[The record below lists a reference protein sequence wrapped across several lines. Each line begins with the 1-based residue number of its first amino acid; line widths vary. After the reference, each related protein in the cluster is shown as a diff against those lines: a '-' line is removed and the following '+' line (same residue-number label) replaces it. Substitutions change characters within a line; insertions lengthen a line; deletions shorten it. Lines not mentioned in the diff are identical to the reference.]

1 MAFEPSVLADGVS
14 DQLAALAARLRM
26 QGSRVG
32 MGELLTAHRALDA
45 VDCTS
50 REDARLA
57 LRAVLCS
64 ERADLDKF
72 ERAFLDVFGA
82 GRVPLGASPF
92 DELEGIPRDALPR
105 AGIPATAPQS
115 IDTDSEP

>member
-1 MAFEPSVLADGVS
+1 MSEPLREAAGELAEGVTNGLAE
-14 DQLAALAARLRM
+14 LAAALRA

-32 MGELLTAHRALDA
+32 MGELLTAHQALEA

-64 ERADLDKF
+64 DR
-72 ERAFLDVFGA
+72 G
-82 GRVPLGASPF
+82 
-92 DELEGIPRDALPR
+92 
-105 AGIPATAPQS
+105 
-115 IDTDSEP
+115 

>member
-1 MAFEPSVLADGVS
+1 MASEPSTLGDRVT
-14 DQLAALAARLRM
+14 DQLAALATGLRV

-32 MGELLTAHRALDA
+32 MGELVTAHRALDA

-64 ERADLDKF
+64 ERADLAKF
-72 ERAFLDVFGA
+72 E
-82 GRVPLGASPF
+82 
-92 DELEGIPRDALPR
+92 
-105 AGIPATAPQS
+105 
-115 IDTDSEP
+115 

>member
-1 MAFEPSVLADGVS
+1 MSEEPELPAELAEGVTGG
-14 DQLAALAARLRM
+14 LAELTAALRA

-32 MGELLTAHRALDA
+32 MGELLTAHEALEA

-64 ERADLDKF
+64 DR
-72 ERAFLDVFGA
+72 G
-82 GRVPLGASPF
+82 
-92 DELEGIPRDALPR
+92 
-105 AGIPATAPQS
+105 
-115 IDTDSEP
+115 